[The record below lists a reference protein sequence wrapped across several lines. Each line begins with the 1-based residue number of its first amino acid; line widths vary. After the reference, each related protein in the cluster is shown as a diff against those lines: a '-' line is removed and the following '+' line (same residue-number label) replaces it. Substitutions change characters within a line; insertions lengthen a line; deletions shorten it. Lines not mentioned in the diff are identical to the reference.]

1 MPPSSKKLSNDMHL
15 DVETQPALVE
25 KKVISRSKSQ
35 VKKKSATG
43 SGGVK
48 APSGKDEDTETDDE
62 PLISIFKL
70 KPHSENTAVEPEDKQ
85 VENTAV
91 EPEDKQV
98 ENTAVEPE
106 DKQVVFEDTAV
117 KPEDKQVVFADSSS
131 DSDDPDSVPRKR
143 RRVKSSPPPSSSVTP
158 HVQLVSAWLPAGLDQ
173 STGDM

>member
-35 VKKKSATG
+35 VKKKSAIGSGGVKAPSGKHEKKSATG

-48 APSGKDEDTETDDE
+48 PPSGKDEDTETDDE
-62 PLISIFKL
+62 PLISI
-70 KPHSENTAVEPEDKQ
+70 
-85 VENTAV
+85 
-91 EPEDKQV
+91 
-98 ENTAVEPE
+98 VEPE

-117 KPEDKQVVFADSSS
+117 KPEDKQVVFEDTAVKPEVKKVMFKDSSS

-143 RRVKSSPPPSSSVTP
+143 RRVKSSPPQSLSVTP
-158 HVQLVSAWLPAGLDQ
+158 HVQLVSAWLPAGPDQ

>member
-48 APSGKDEDTETDDE
+48 PPSGKDEDTETDDE
-62 PLISIFKL
+62 PLISI
-70 KPHSENTAVEPEDKQ
+70 
-85 VENTAV
+85 
-91 EPEDKQV
+91 
-98 ENTAVEPE
+98 VEPE

-117 KPEDKQVVFADSSS
+117 KPEDKQVVFEDTAVKPEVKKVMSEDSSS

-143 RRVKSSPPPSSSVTP
+143 RRVKSSPPQSLSVTP
-158 HVQLVSAWLPAGLDQ
+158 HVQLVSAWLPAGPDQ